1 MGASAQLKCHPQGVW
16 RREVAGGFLC
26 GTQTG
31 IESTYKNTQKNL
43 DRKTVDLLIL
53 QPGSIFSDLTSAHD
67 LVAVFRFFSENALI
81 WLFVLFV

>member
-31 IESTYKNTQKNL
+31 IESTYKNTQKTCT
-43 DRKTVDLLIL
+43 RKLDLLIL
-53 QPGSIFSDLTSAHD
+53 QPGSIFPDLTSPHD